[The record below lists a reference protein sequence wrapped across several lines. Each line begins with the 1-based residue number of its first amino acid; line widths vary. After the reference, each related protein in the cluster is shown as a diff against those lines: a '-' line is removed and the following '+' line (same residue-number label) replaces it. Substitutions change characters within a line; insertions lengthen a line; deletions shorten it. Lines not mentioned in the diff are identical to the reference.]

1 MSNQRLTTGALL
13 RYLRGNTS
21 EKAILQVVGIKT
33 IDSKTDDPST
43 AAKRYRLMLSDGKS
57 TFSSCM
63 LGTQMNKLIEMNTL
77 KENSIVR
84 IDRVMVNAIDKQS
97 GRVMLML
104 HEVEVLQSDSERIGE
119 PVALPLTDI
128 INNDGNANRRESTDN
143 NQTSTITTTAAAP
156 ATNVIRQGSKV
167 LPTLDDRND
176 AKNFNGDNNR
186 ASLKGGN
193 AIDKERIITIDTLNP
208 YMNKWTIKARVSNK
222 SQIRNYQNAR
232 GPGKLFSCDL
242 VDQSGEIR
250 AAAFN
255 TECDK
260 FHSLLEVGKVYYI
273 ARASL
278 KPANRQFNSLN
289 NDYEMTFN
297 YDTCIEPCD
306 ADEGQCIPQ
315 VQFNFIPIS
324 EIANRPANS
333 ICDVI
338 GVVKSASNI
347 DTIVSKA
354 SQKEFNKR
362 DLLLVDENTSIAAT
376 LWGQQAEDFDG
387 SSNPVVAFKGI
398 RIGDFN
404 GRTLSTV
411 SSTLICLDPIETP
424 RTIELR
430 NWFDKEGKSI
440 DLPDLSKGGEIGN
453 QQAPFKTFSQIT
465 AEGLGLNDKPDY
477 INVKAIITVIK
488 KDTAV
493 YMMCP
498 EERCGKKVVDEN
510 NGTFRCEK
518 CNKTYNNFKW
528 SYMVSAE
535 ISDATGAQWM
545 SAFRNE
551 AEALL
556 GISADEFGNHKLNQN
571 ENTIDDIL
579 QKVMNRE
586 RVFKLRAKADQYNDE
601 RRIRFTCMRV
611 SDVDWSSHGRRLIEE
626 INQME
631 TIRH

>member
-33 IDSKTDDPST
+33 IDSKADDPST

-63 LGTQMNKLIEMNTL
+63 LSTQMNILIETNSL

-104 HEVEVLQSDSERIGE
+104 YELEVLQSDSERIGD

-128 INNDGNANRRESTDN
+128 ISSGGNANRTEATDN
-143 NQTSTITTTAAAP
+143 NQTSTSAVPP
-156 ATNVIRQGSKV
+156 ATNVIRQDSKA
-167 LPTLDDRND
+167 LPTLDDRNNT
-176 AKNFNGDNNR
+176 KHFNGDNNR
-186 ASLKGGN
+186 ASSKGGN
-193 AIDKERIITIDTLNP
+193 SIDKERIVNIDTLNP

-232 GPGKLFSCDL
+232 GPGKFFSCDL

-260 FHSLLEVGKVYYI
+260 FHSLVEVGKIYYI

-297 YDTCIEPCD
+297 YDTCIEQCD

-324 EIANRPANS
+324 DIANRQANS
-333 ICDVI
+333 VCDVI
-338 GVVKSASNI
+338 GVVKSSSNI
-347 DTIVSKA
+347 DTIVSKT

-362 DLLLVDENTSIAAT
+362 ELLLVDENASITAT

-387 SSNPVVAFKGI
+387 SSNPVLAFKGI

-404 GRTLSTV
+404 GRTLSTL

-440 DLPDLSKGGEIGN
+440 DLPDLSKGAEIGN
-453 QQAPFKTFSQIT
+453 QQAPFKTFSQIAT
-465 AEGLGLNDKPDY
+465 EGLGLSDKPDY
-477 INVKAIITVIK
+477 INVKAVITFIK
-488 KDTAV
+488 KETAV

-528 SYMVSAE
+528 SYMVSVCIKCFYSLYSLQRSQWAGP
-535 ISDATGAQWM
+535 SPAQPM
-545 SAFRNE
+545 
-551 AEALL
+551 
-556 GISADEFGNHKLNQN
+556 G
-571 ENTIDDIL
+571 
-579 QKVMNRE
+579 
-586 RVFKLRAKADQYNDE
+586 
-601 RRIRFTCMRV
+601 RI
-611 SDVDWSSHGRRLIEE
+611 
-626 INQME
+626 
-631 TIRH
+631 